1 MKSNVSINVGEVLI
15 AYCAL
20 QLLRPVLRSY
30 TKIETW
36 LLLEIPLHASSL
48 WSVYYRV

>member
-1 MKSNVSINVGEVLI
+1 MKSTVSINVGEVLR

-20 QLLRPVLRSY
+20 ELRPVLRSY

-36 LLLEIPLHASSL
+36 LLLEIPLHASSR